1 MCAIGIGYPLWWM
14 HRSETGGQA
23 LLAHAQRREGLASP
37 LGSKSIG
44 PALKSSCHSLVT
56 RAGDPV
62 PRLPAILAIGSI
74 GLEAPVLQGV
84 GDSVLNEAVG
94 HDQASVWPG
103 ARGTSILLAHDA
115 SYFSA
120 LGSVH
125 LGQQVVW
132 IDDCREVLFKV
143 DRIEVTRPG
152 APLPP
157 PANGIGLAL
166 VTCWPTTAL
175 FWTPDRLVVLA
186 SFVSLR
192 STQPRRPVGT
202 PPLGFA
208 LAVPAPVAAKG
219 LGLSE
224 NGLLVGHLR
233 LTGRPD
239 RSWAEGADPL
249 RAARIAFGELAAA
262 KLTIEAGNRSWWS
275 TLALPGVPMPS
286 SFSASGEF
294 DAIVG
299 VDGTHVTTVMLV
311 SPSAMVSFVVRT
323 GKLYVA
329 KVT

>member
-1 MCAIGIGYPLWWM
+1 M
-14 HRSETGGQA
+14 HRSEVAGQA
-23 LLAHAQRREGLASP
+23 LLAHAQRREGLSIP
-37 LGSKSIG
+37 PGSESIG
-44 PALKSSCHSLVT
+44 PALKSSCHALRT

-62 PRLPAILAIGSI
+62 PRLPAILAVGAI
-74 GLEAPVLQGV
+74 GLEAPVLQGI

-94 HDQASVWPG
+94 HDRATVWPG
-103 ARGTSILLAHDA
+103 GRGTSILLAHDA

-125 LGQQVVW
+125 LGQRVVW
-132 IDDCREVLFKV
+132 IDDCLELLFKV
-143 DRIEVTRPG
+143 DRIEITRPG

-186 SFVSLR
+186 SFVSIR
-192 STQPRRPVGT
+192 STQPRSPVRT
-202 PPLGFA
+202 PPLGF
-208 LAVPAPVAAKG
+208 VPAIPAAVASKW
-219 LGLSE
+219 LDLSH

-239 RSWAEGADPL
+239 RSWAESADPL
-249 RAARIAFGELAAA
+249 RAARIAFRELAAA
-262 KLTIEAGNRSWWS
+262 KVTIEAGDRSWWS
-275 TLALPGVPMPS
+275 ALALHGVPMPS
-286 SFSASGEF
+286 SVSASGEF

-299 VDGTHVTTVMLV
+299 VEGTHVRTVTLV
-311 SPSAMVSFVVRT
+311 SPTATVSFVVRS
-323 GKLYVA
+323 GRLYVS